1 MAVPLQ
7 APALPLSSSLLLPR
21 ALAPRGLRL
30 RRRIAALHA
39 NDDELLRA
47 ITSSAGASLPAIRS
61 YDADLASLTLVGAV
75 GFEQAVTAAAA
86 DGGGA
91 AEEHLSS
98 GSSTMVVETVF
109 PAGADERST
118 VSTRLILPAKR
129 VQEKAKKLRNSLN
142 SDILAGNTTNILA
155 MTFRQVTLQKVWSYK
170 LTSFCPGTE
179 RNMEDLA
186 KPREAPF
193 QFTVSSS
200 DVRFL
205 SVLAETICSFALNET
220 ERRCSGKVDSS
231 RLMSMF
237 SWLQKPHGKYSAD
250 SSMCV
255 YKIAERGIVM
265 NAMSQVDKFS
275 SIKGICYTARKPG
288 HSWWVAPNYPRLE
301 KAGGPGLSYWTNEFV
316 PAYRVQIS
324 ADIFKDAKLEGW
336 HKVANNWWEVL
347 LTHYQMVE
355 LANVLDRYYEDR
367 FMLPAKQLVCSLLTR
382 SSNVQIKKGSSLKKL
397 IFALVG
403 VCTFIALSILA
414 QAHWQHL
421 LKLKTSTE
429 RNNPVSSTNLGDY
442 HLQDYGTTEG
452 GSYAISVVENI
463 KDALGWP
470 GDVLFDVSIGAWT
483 GVLPNDLM
491 NNYQFHLDIHNE
503 QDHISNFHDTPANHG
518 TEPYG
523 SLISPETQ
531 NAECSHIEQSTLMHT
546 SGMNNVDSHSN
557 AQDIASFQVVLSG
570 DGKIIGFQPT
580 NRVAVNQWASNPLAK
595 ALYGG
600 RKLSP
605 GLFEPSLKIPTPP
618 KVVPLELLM
627 SANPESSFAL
637 ARPIR

>member
-118 VSTRLILPAKR
+118 VSTRLVSSDLSCFLFSHSGMEL

-355 LANVLDRYYEDR
+355 LANVLD
-367 FMLPAKQLVCSLLTR
+367 
-382 SSNVQIKKGSSLKKL
+382 SSAGTDAIVKDVVRPNFAPSNL
-397 IFALVG
+397 IICRVP
-403 VCTFIALSILA
+403 

-557 AQDIASFQVVLSG
+557 AQDIASFQSFKIVLVVLSG